1 LIAPTYRGYAELVP
15 LPIIDV
21 HVHAMTA
28 DGSSAAAQGDP
39 PFAFNLPTREW
50 PAHDPTEE
58 WADVFSRW
66 HEAASGESTVWSPR
80 TDDELR
86 DQTLAVMER
95 RNIIGVLCGQP
106 DLVDVWRAVA
116 PARFIPAAGMAVG
129 WTELT
134 PDVIRRLHA
143 EGRLAVLAEVT
154 NQYAGVEPDD
164 ERFDPYLAVCEELD
178 IPVGIHVGTGPPGA
192 PYLPGLQAYRAR
204 LHSPLL
210 LEEPLMRHPRLRMYV
225 MHAGWPML
233 DDMLAVLWTHP
244 RVYVDTGLIAYALP
258 RAEFHRYLRVLVEA
272 GFGQRILFGSD
283 HMLWPGAIE
292 VAIEAI
298 ESAGFLTDAQ
308 KRAIFYDNAARFL
321 RLSADEM
328 ARHRAS

>member
-1 LIAPTYRGYAELVP
+1 
-15 LPIIDV
+15 
-21 HVHAMTA
+21 VHAMTA
-28 DGSSAAAQGDP
+28 DGQGAAAQGDP

-50 PAHDPTEE
+50 PAHDPSEP
-58 WADVFSRW
+58 WADAFFRW
-66 HEAASGESTVWSPR
+66 QKTASGESTVWSPM

-86 DQTLAVMER
+86 DQTLEVMER
-95 RNIIGVLCGQP
+95 RNIVGVLCGPP
-106 DLVDVWRAVA
+106 DRVDAWRAVS
-116 PARFIPAAGMAVG
+116 PDRFIPAAGMAVG

-134 PDVIRRLHA
+134 PDAIRRLHA
-143 EGRLAVLAEVT
+143 EGKLDVLAEVT

-164 ERFDPYLAVCEELD
+164 ERFEPYLAVCEELD

-192 PYLPGLQAYRAR
+192 AYLPGLQAYRAR

-244 RVYVDTGLIAYALP
+244 RVYVDTGAIDYALP

-272 GFGQRILFGSD
+272 GFGSRILFGSD
-283 HMLWPGAIE
+283 HMIWPGAIE
-292 VAIEAI
+292 FAIEAV
-298 ESAGFLTDAQ
+298 ESADFLTEAQ
-308 KRAIFYDNAARFL
+308 QRAILYHNAARFL
-321 RLSADEM
+321 RLDPETIAHHHSAT
-328 ARHRAS
+328 